1 MKKIAFVILNYLT
14 ADETEKCI
22 ESIMN
27 NCKDYDYKIYIID
40 NCSPDNSGIYLKNKY
55 IAFSNVETIICERN
69 LGFANGNNVGFNKAK
84 YEYKAD
90 FIVLCNS
97 DTEILTSNFCSD
109 IINKYSIEKFAV
121 MGPKELLPDGSYYPL
136 NDNYPTIKSV
146 KKNIEYYK
154 RELRANNDFIF
165 NFFYSF
171 YKPLK
176 KICSKLF
183 RSITRN
189 WLRNRRV
196 WCIDHSS
203 FCGALCIGECGNGSI
218 FL

>member
-97 DTEILTSNFCSD
+97 DTEILTSNFCTD
-109 IINKYSIEKFAV
+109 IINKYSALCYTGGHCCLSILFIIVYICSSQNPNPSPAS
-121 MGPKELLPDGSYYPL
+121 LLATTSL
-136 NDNYPTIKSV
+136 FSKSV
-146 KKNIEYYK
+146 S
-154 RELRANNDFIF
+154 L
-165 NFFYSF
+165 SV
-171 YKPLK
+171 
-176 KICSKLF
+176 S
-183 RSITRN
+183 
-189 WLRNRRV
+189 
-196 WCIDHSS
+196 
-203 FCGALCIGECGNGSI
+203 
-218 FL
+218 